1 VQRAAD
7 VGLRTLFDRALLAK
21 GIDPENV
28 PYRIIFPRTSVHT
41 DWRYADG
48 AFRNSMKDQ
57 NYLAMGVI
65 SRESIRKREFGMTD
79 DESAA
84 EEAQIEKELQN
95 LATMYPTNSGQGAG
109 EGSGNLGATPG
120 TGNTATAPAAG
131 SVQNPKA
138 SAQQAKSRTAG
149 QNSTPKNQ
157 VSRVAAKAQRKK
169 VTEALQRLHQEQMAL
184 ISMFPPTVPPEADE
198 PINTNF

>member
-1 VQRAAD
+1 VQRAAE

-84 EEAQIEKELQN
+84 EEAQIEKELQS
-95 LATMYPTNSGQGAG
+95 LATMYPTNSGQGEG
-109 EGSGNLGATPG
+109 EGLGKLGAGATP
-120 TGNTATAPAAG
+120 APAPA
-131 SVQNPKA
+131 QNPKA
-138 SAQQAKSRTAG
+138 NAQQAKSRTGG

-157 VSRVAAKAQRKK
+157 GTRAAATAQRKK